1 MMRLLVASLLALAAL
16 CAPAAAQS
24 CPPWGSVKT
33 LTVGQ
38 WQACFDAKQNALGYV
53 PVNKAGD
60 TMIGPLTMA
69 ASSTVTA
76 GINIQPGV
84 APTFPNNGDFW
95 TTSVGVFAQIN
106 GTTVGPFGSSGPGSL
121 AATAP
126 VAVNFV
132 GALATFS
139 LNIDSRFAVVS
150 NNLALASQAAA
161 TLLGNCT
168 VSSAEP
174 QPCTIGA
181 TLAFSGT
188 ALQTVAHTGD
198 MTTAANSFVT
208 TVVKVN
214 GVAYPTGPSTNTVPV
229 VTGSNVVTYQT
240 VPNAALANSAITIAG
255 TSTALG
261 GSITA
266 SAILDSI
273 GSTRGSILERG
284 ASGWAAITPGTS
296 GLPLVS
302 GGAGADPSYAAL
314 ANAALVNSSITI
326 GSTSMSLGSTTGT
339 IAGTV
344 AFSGTLNAS
353 GTFQIGGTAV
363 ALPIS
368 LANGGTAANLTASN
382 GGIVY
387 STSSAFAVLAGTVT
401 SGQCLL
407 SGSSAAPTWGAC
419 AGGAAVSTV
428 SNADGTLTISPTTGA
443 VVASIALGHAN
454 TWSAAQTFSSGIN
467 TSSFQLGGNTMTFP
481 AAAATIPRVVASGT
495 AALGTSAITSASCA
509 TVVTATATGTAT
521 TDVVDASFNGDPSAV
536 TGYAPVTTGML
547 TILSYPTTNTVNFK
561 VCNTT
566 GSSITPGAITLNWS
580 VRR

>member
-150 NNLALASQAAA
+150 NNLASQAAA

-428 SNADGTLTISPTTGA
+428 S
-443 VVASIALGHAN
+443 
-454 TWSAAQTFSSGIN
+454 
-467 TSSFQLGGNTMTFP
+467 
-481 AAAATIPRVVASGT
+481 
-495 AALGTSAITSASCA
+495 SAITSASCA